1 MTEWHDFFVAEVGS
15 SAALVGLLFVAV
27 SLNSAKILAFKAL
40 PDRALID
47 FFLLM
52 GILIY
57 ASLALVPGQPTAVL
71 GAEILAVALLVWVNT
86 TRLDVRVHRETQPE
100 YRLSLWSYTFLIQG
114 GTLPALI
121 GGVFLILGNESGLYW
136 LVPSVIFS
144 FFRALTDAWVLLVE
158 INR

>member
-57 ASLALVPGQPTAVL
+57 SSLALVPEQPFWLLGIEIVAVS
-71 GAEILAVALLVWVNT
+71 LLIWANV
-86 TRLDVRVHRETQPE
+86 TRLDVRVHREIQPE
-100 YRLSLWSYTFLIQG
+100 YRVSLWIYTFLIQG
-114 GTLPALI
+114 GTLPAI
-121 GGVFLILGNESGLYW
+121 VGGVLLILGIGGGIYL
-136 LVPSVIFS
+136 LVPALIFS
-144 FFRALTDAWVLLVE
+144 FVRALTDAWVLLVE